1 MFRTL
6 SKVECFTK
14 IVTAKKFLTIFTKH
28 SILDV
33 LNTLLESEIY
43 FFAKKRCMVTIHQAF
58 SSLTNLPGPNLDH
71 LCIWQLDTASFFEHF
86 DVKSLEKGLNK
97 GS

>member
-1 MFRTL
+1 
-6 SKVECFTK
+6 
-14 IVTAKKFLTIFTKH
+14 
-28 SILDV
+28 
-33 LNTLLESEIY
+33 
-43 FFAKKRCMVTIHQAF
+43 MVTIHQAF